1 MSDLAIHGG
10 PKVRTLKFPAYRP
23 IGLEEEAAVLEV
35 IRSGVLS
42 RFIGGHHHDFRGGDQ
57 VQALEQ
63 EWAAHFGARH
73 AISVNSATSG
83 LYAAM
88 QALGLQAGDEVIVTP
103 YSMTASAVAPLV
115 VNAIPVFADVEPD
128 FFCLD
133 PASVESRIT
142 PRTKAILV
150 VDLFGQPHDATAI
163 RAIADRHGL
172 AVVEDCAQ
180 APDASFEGRKAGTLG
195 DIGVFS
201 LNYHKHIHCGE
212 GGVLVTDDDRLAERL
227 RLVRNHAEAVLAGRS
242 QGDDLVGMLG
252 FNYRMTELEAAVARA
267 QLRKLPGLVA
277 ARQRNVAAL
286 ERLLSGIPSL
296 RMGPVRPGA
305 THVHYQHTM
314 LYDGTIGEID
324 RDTFVRAVQAELQPI
339 EQRETEGIRVQGGY
353 VRPLY
358 MQPLFQNR
366 TVHGTGS
373 PWNIPH
379 PPSEVSYR
387 QGICPVAE
395 RLHATDLV
403 THDMIHPG
411 LTESDLRDV
420 ADAFAKVWEHRDEL
434 RAKEGRS

>member
-1 MSDLAIHGG
+1 MSRLAIHGG
-10 PKVRTLKFPAYRP
+10 PKVRSAKFPAYRP
-23 IGLEEEAAVLEV
+23 IGIEEESAVVEV

-63 EWAAHFGARH
+63 EWATHFGSRH

-83 LYAAM
+83 LYASM

-180 APDASFEGRKAGTLG
+180 APDATLDGRKAGTLG
-195 DIGVFS
+195 HIGVFS

-212 GGVLVTDDDRLAERL
+212 GGVVVTDDDRLAERL
-227 RLVRNHAEAVLAGRS
+227 RLVRNHAEAVLAGRGQS
-242 QGDDLVGMLG
+242 DDLVGMLG

-267 QLRKLPGLVA
+267 QLKKLPGLVA
-277 ARQRNVAAL
+277 IRQRNVAIL
-286 ERLLSGIPSL
+286 ERLLAGIPCL

-305 THVHYQHTM
+305 THVHYQHAM
-314 LYDGTIGEID
+314 LFDDGIAEID
-324 RDTFVRAVQAELQPI
+324 RTVFVRAIQAELQPI
-339 EQRETEGIRVQGGY
+339 ELRETEGIRVQGGY

-366 TVHGTGS
+366 TVHGVGS
-373 PWNIPH
+373 PWSIPRPH
-379 PPSEVSYR
+379 SEVSYR

-395 RLHATDLV
+395 RLHATGLV

-420 ADAFAKVWEHRDEL
+420 ADAFAKVWENRDEL
-434 RAKEGRS
+434 RAKGGRP